1 MSTATAS
8 DPPDPAIV
16 AEIAPLTITGLLLLD
31 PHGHD
36 PTVIESVTFDD
47 RGIAVIR
54 SRGQDPRILPW
65 ESVAAQAVETWA
77 GGFIPGR
84 LMDPQTDRNRS
95 FDSPASPSSGP
106 DASVDPAD
114 PADPVGGIALEPP
127 GDVDPPGNGARTSRP
142 SYYTDA
148 GALISIQTRT
158 GTYRFLRSGGD
169 PAELAVRISEL
180 AVHHQGP
187 SGASTVTTVAMVRRR
202 RGAPSGRSTWRRI
215 RPWLVGLLIIVI
227 AAAVTAILMQS
238 AGTIHLPFLG
248 GTGSTSSSTGSI
260 LSDR

>member
-36 PTVIESVTFDD
+36 PTVIESVTFDH

-114 PADPVGGIALEPP
+114 PVGSIALEAPA
-127 GDVDPPGNGARTSRP
+127 DVDPPGNGARTSRP